1 MYGMES
7 PTEEKYHQNREE
19 EGTPRLVS
27 EKTEDVDA
35 SGVDDKS
42 TGMGEGDSDYLGKTN
57 KENRDDE

>member
-1 MYGMES
+1 MES